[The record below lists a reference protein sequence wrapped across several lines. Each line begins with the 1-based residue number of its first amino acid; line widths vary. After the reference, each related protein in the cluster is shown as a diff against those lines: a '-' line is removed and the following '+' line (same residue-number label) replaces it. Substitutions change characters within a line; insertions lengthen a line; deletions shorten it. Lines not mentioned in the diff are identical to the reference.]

1 MMQAVILMAGYGSRL
16 KRDDIP
22 HKCLLPFGDETLLSR
37 HLSILQTLGI
47 ERTVLVV
54 GHNKEAVKHYAQSQD
69 LSMPVE
75 FVDNDRYET
84 TGNTLSL
91 VMGLRDREGDL
102 LVMDGDV
109 LYPRAALEEYVRQSR
124 PSSFAVTPV
133 DIDDTEATKVLLRA
147 DQTIESFVTKRDLTP
162 EEKSKFHM
170 AGEAIGFFMLT
181 QTVARNLVTLY
192 DQETTRFT
200 QVLWEIIF
208 NEITPHNEI
217 HPYPIPSGGCIE
229 IDTQGDYE
237 KALRLYQSQPE
248 KYCKSTS

>member
-1 MMQAVILMAGYGSRL
+1 MQAVILLAGYGSRL

-37 HLSILQTLGI
+37 HLSILQSLGI
-47 ERTVLVV
+47 EQTVLVV
-54 GHNKEAVKHYAQSQD
+54 GYNKDAVKSYAQS
-69 LSMPVE
+69 LELNMPVE

-91 VMGLRDREGDL
+91 VMGLRNREGEF

-133 DIDDTEATKVLLRA
+133 DIDDTEATKVLLRD
-147 DQTIESFVTKRDLTP
+147 DQTIESFVTKRDLTK
-162 EEKSKFHM
+162 EEKSNFHM

-181 QTVARNLVTLY
+181 QVVAHNLVTLY
-192 DQETTRFT
+192 NREEARFI
-200 QVLWEIIF
+200 QALWEIIF

-217 HPYPIPSGGCIE
+217 HPYPLPSGGCLE
-229 IDTQGDYE
+229 IDTQEDYE
-237 KALRLYQSQPE
+237 EALLLYKTQPE
-248 KYCKSTS
+248 TY

>member
-1 MMQAVILMAGYGSRL
+1 MQAVILLAGYGSRL

-37 HLSILQTLGI
+37 HLNILQSLGM

-54 GHNKEAVKHYAQSQD
+54 GHNKEAIKHYAQSLD

-75 FVDNDRYET
+75 FVDNDQYAT

-109 LYPRAALEEYVRQSR
+109 LYPRAALEEYVRQSQ

-133 DIDDTEATKVLLRA
+133 DIDDTEATKVLLRT

-181 QTVARNLVTLY
+181 QMVAQNLVALY
-192 DQETTRFT
+192 DQEEPRFV

-217 HPYPIPSGGCIE
+217 HPYAIPIKGCIE
-229 IDTQGDYE
+229 IDTQEDYE
-237 KALRLYQSQPE
+237 EALHLYQSQPE
-248 KYCKSTS
+248 KY

>member
-1 MMQAVILMAGYGSRL
+1 MQAVVLLAGYGSRL

-37 HLSILQTLGI
+37 HLSILESLGM
-47 ERTVLVV
+47 EQTVLVV
-54 GHNKEAVKHYAQSQD
+54 GHNKDAVKSYAQGLD

-91 VMGLRDREGDL
+91 VMGLRHREGEF

-109 LYPRAALEEYVRQSR
+109 LYPQAALAGYVRQSR
-124 PSSFAVTPV
+124 PSSFAITPV
-133 DIDDTEATKVLLRA
+133 DIDDTEATKVLLRN
-147 DQTIESFVTKRDLTP
+147 DQTIELFVTKRDLTK

-181 QTVARNLVTLY
+181 QAVARDLMDLY
-192 DQETTRFT
+192 DREEARFI
-200 QVLWEIIF
+200 QALWEIIF
-208 NEITPHNEI
+208 NEITPHHEI
-217 HPYPIPSGGCIE
+217 RPHLIPSGGCIE
-229 IDTQGDYE
+229 IDTQEDYE
-237 KALRLYQSQPE
+237 AALHLYQSQPE
-248 KYCKSTS
+248 KY

>member
-1 MMQAVILMAGYGSRL
+1 MQAVILLAGYGSRL

-37 HLSILQTLGI
+37 HLSILQSLGI
-47 ERTVLVV
+47 EQTVLVV
-54 GHNKEAVKHYAQSQD
+54 GYNKDAVKSYAQS
-69 LSMPVE
+69 LELNMPVE

-91 VMGLRDREGDL
+91 VMGLRNREGEF

-133 DIDDTEATKVLLRA
+133 DIDDTEATKVLLRD
-147 DQTIESFVTKRDLTP
+147 DQTIESFVTKRDLTK

-181 QTVARNLVTLY
+181 QVVAHNLVTLY
-192 DQETTRFT
+192 NREEARFI
-200 QVLWEIIF
+200 QALWEIIF

-217 HPYPIPSGGCIE
+217 HPYPIPSGECIE
-229 IDTQGDYE
+229 IDTQEDYE
-237 KALRLYQSQPE
+237 EALLLYQSQPE
-248 KYCKSTS
+248 TY

>member
-1 MMQAVILMAGYGSRL
+1 MQAVVLLAGYGSRL
-16 KRDDIP
+16 KRDEIP

-37 HLSILQTLGI
+37 HLSILESLGM
-47 ERTVLVV
+47 EQTVLVV
-54 GHNKEAVKHYAQSQD
+54 GHNKEAIKNYVQRLG

-91 VMGLRDREGDL
+91 VMGLRHREGEF

-109 LYPRAALEEYVRQSR
+109 LYPRAVLADYVRQSL

-133 DIDDTEATKVLLRA
+133 DIDDTEATKVLLRD
-147 DQTIESFVTKRDLTP
+147 DQTIELFVTKRDLTK

-181 QTVARNLVTLY
+181 QAVARNLVALY
-192 DQETTRFT
+192 DREEARFI
-200 QVLWEIIF
+200 QALWEIIF
-208 NEITPHNEI
+208 NEITPDNKI
-217 HPYPIPSGGCIE
+217 RPYLIASRGCIE
-229 IDTQGDYE
+229 IDTQEDYE
-237 KALRLYQSQPE
+237 EALRLYQSQPE
-248 KYCKSTS
+248 NY

>member
-1 MMQAVILMAGYGSRL
+1 MQAVILLAGYGSRL
-16 KRDDIP
+16 KLDDIP

-37 HLSILQTLGI
+37 HLNILQSLGI
-47 ERTVLVV
+47 EQTVLVV
-54 GHNKEAVKHYAQSQD
+54 GYNKDAVKSYAQS
-69 LSMPVE
+69 LELNMPVE

-91 VMGLRDREGDL
+91 VMGLRNREGEF

-133 DIDDTEATKVLLRA
+133 DIDDTEATKVLLRD
-147 DQTIESFVTKRDLTP
+147 DQTIESFVTKRDLTK

-181 QTVARNLVTLY
+181 QVVAHNLVTLY
-192 DQETTRFT
+192 NREEARFI
-200 QVLWEIIF
+200 QALWEIIF

-217 HPYPIPSGGCIE
+217 HPYPLPSGGCIE
-229 IDTQGDYE
+229 IDTQEDYE
-237 KALRLYQSQPE
+237 EALLLYQTQPE
-248 KYCKSTS
+248 TY

>member
-1 MMQAVILMAGYGSRL
+1 MQAVILLAGYGSRL

-37 HLSILQTLGI
+37 HLSILQSLGM

-54 GHNKEAVKHYAQSQD
+54 GHNKEAVKQYARG
-69 LSMPVE
+69 LGLKMPVE
-75 FVDNDRYET
+75 FVDNDRYAT

-109 LYPRAALEEYVRQSR
+109 LYPRAALEGYVRQSR

-133 DIDDTEATKVLLRA
+133 DIDDTEATKVLLRD
-147 DQTIESFVTKRDLTP
+147 DQTIESFVTKRDLTQA
-162 EEKSKFHM
+162 EKSKFHM

-181 QTVARNLVTLY
+181 QAVSRNLVTLY
-192 DQETTRFT
+192 DQEEARFI

-208 NEITPHNEI
+208 NEVTPHHEI

-229 IDTQGDYE
+229 IDTQEDYE
-237 KALRLYQSQPE
+237 EALELYQSQPE
-248 KYCKSTS
+248 KY

>member
-1 MMQAVILMAGYGSRL
+1 MQAVILLAGYGSRL

-37 HLSILQTLGI
+37 HLSILEALGI
-47 ERTVLVV
+47 ERTVLVL
-54 GHNKEAVKHYAQSQD
+54 GHNKEAVKSYVRNLD
-69 LSMPVE
+69 LHMTVE
-75 FVDNDRYET
+75 FVDNDRYAT

-91 VMGLRDREGDL
+91 VMGLRNREGEF

-109 LYPRAALEEYVRQSR
+109 LYPRSALEEYVRKSR

-133 DIDDTEATKVLLRA
+133 DIDDTEATKVLLRD

-181 QTVARNLVTLY
+181 QTVANNVVALF
-192 DQETTRFT
+192 DKEEPRFIDA
-200 QVLWEIIF
+200 LWEIIF
-208 NEITPHNEI
+208 NEITPRNEI
-217 HPYPIPSGGCIE
+217 RPHAVPSSGCIE
-229 IDTQGDYE
+229 IDTQEDYE
-237 KALRLYQSQPE
+237 EALRLYRSQPE
-248 KYCKSTS
+248 NY

>member
-1 MMQAVILMAGYGSRL
+1 MQAVILLAGYGSRL

-37 HLSILQTLGI
+37 HLSVLESLGM
-47 ERTVLVV
+47 EQTVLTV
-54 GHNKEAVKHYAQSQD
+54 GHNKEAVKSYVQSLD
-69 LSMPVE
+69 LNMPVE

-91 VMGLRDREGDL
+91 VMGLRNREGEL

-109 LYPRAALEEYVRQSR
+109 LYPRAALEEYVRHSR

-133 DIDDTEATKVLLRA
+133 DIDDTEATKVLLRG
-147 DQTIESFVTKRDLTP
+147 DQTIESFVTKRDLTK

-181 QTVARNLVTLY
+181 PAVARNVVALY
-192 DQETTRFT
+192 DREEARFI
-200 QVLWEIIF
+200 QALWEIIF
-208 NEITPHNEI
+208 NEITPDNEI
-217 HPYPIPSGGCIE
+217 RPYPIPSGGCIE
-229 IDTQGDYE
+229 IDTQEDYE
-237 KALRLYQSQPE
+237 EALRLYQSQPG
-248 KYCKSTS
+248 KY

>member
-1 MMQAVILMAGYGSRL
+1 MQAVILLAGYGSRL

-37 HLSILQTLGI
+37 HLGILQSLGM
-47 ERTVLVV
+47 ERTILVV
-54 GHNKEAVKHYAQSQD
+54 GHNKEAVKNYARSLD
-69 LSMPVE
+69 LNMPVE
-75 FVDNDRYET
+75 FVDNDQYAT

-109 LYPRAALEEYVRQSR
+109 LYPRTALEEYVRQSK

-133 DIDDTEATKVLLRA
+133 DIDDTEATKVLLR
-147 DQTIESFVTKRDLTP
+147 DNQTIESFVTKRDLTL

-170 AGEAIGFFMLT
+170 AGEAIGFFTLT
-181 QTVARNLVTLY
+181 QAVARSLVVLY
-192 DQETTRFT
+192 DREEARFV

-208 NEITPHNEI
+208 NEVTPQNEI
-217 HPYPIPSGGCIE
+217 HPYSIPDGGCIE
-229 IDTQGDYE
+229 IDTQEDYE
-237 KALRLYQSQPE
+237 DALRLYQSQS
-248 KYCKSTS
+248 KNY

>member
-1 MMQAVILMAGYGSRL
+1 MQAVILLAGYGSRL

-37 HLSILQTLGI
+37 HLSVLESLGM
-47 ERTVLVV
+47 EQTVLVV
-54 GHNKEAVKHYAQSQD
+54 GHNKAAIKNYAHSLD

-91 VMGLRDREGDL
+91 VMGLRNREGEF

-109 LYPRAALEEYVRQSR
+109 LYPRAALEDYVRQSR
-124 PSSFAVTPV
+124 PSSFAITPV

-147 DQTIESFVTKRDLTP
+147 DQTIESFVTKRDLTK

-181 QTVARNLVTLY
+181 QAVASQLATLY
-192 DQETTRFT
+192 DREEARFI
-200 QVLWEIIF
+200 QALWEIIF
-208 NEITPHNEI
+208 NEITPYHEI
-217 HPYPIPSGGCIE
+217 RPYLIPSGGCIE
-229 IDTQGDYE
+229 IDTQEDYE
-237 KALRLYQSQPE
+237 EALRLYQSHSE
-248 KYCKSTS
+248 KY

>member
-1 MMQAVILMAGYGSRL
+1 MQAVILLAGFGSRL
-16 KRDDIP
+16 ERDDIP

-37 HLSILQTLGI
+37 HLSVLASLGM

-54 GHNKEAVKHYAQSQD
+54 GHNQEAVKSYTRGLD

-91 VMGLRDREGDL
+91 VMGLRGRQGDF

-109 LYPRAALEEYVRQSR
+109 LYPRSVLAEYVRQSR

-133 DIDDTEATKVLLRA
+133 DIDDTEATKVLLRE
-147 DQTIESFVTKRDLTP
+147 DQTIASFVTKRDLTR
-162 EEKSKFHM
+162 EEKSQFDM

-181 QTVARNLVTLY
+181 RQAADSIIALY
-192 DQETTRFT
+192 DREEARFRQT
-200 QVLWEIIF
+200 LWEIIF
-208 NEITPHNEI
+208 NEVTPHHEI
-217 HPYPIPSGGCIE
+217 RPYLIPDGGCIE
-229 IDTQGDYE
+229 IDTQEDYE
-237 KALRLYQSQPE
+237 AALRLYQSQPQS
-248 KYCKSTS
+248 Y

>member
-1 MMQAVILMAGYGSRL
+1 MQAVILLAGYGSRL

-37 HLSILQTLGI
+37 HLCILQALGM

-54 GHNKEAVKHYAQSQD
+54 GHNKEAIKRYAQSLD
-69 LSMPVE
+69 LNMPIE
-75 FVDNDRYET
+75 FVDNDRYAT

-91 VMGLRDREGDL
+91 VMGLRNREGDF

-109 LYPRAALEEYVRQSR
+109 LYPRAALEDYVRQSR

-133 DIDDTEATKVLLRA
+133 DIDDTEATKVLLRK
-147 DQTIESFVTKRDLTP
+147 DQTIESFVTKRDLTK
-162 EEKSKFHM
+162 EEKSKFQM

-181 QTVARNLVTLY
+181 QAVARNLVDSY
-192 DQETTRFT
+192 DQEESRFI

-208 NEITPHNEI
+208 NEITPHNDI
-217 HPYPIPSGGCIE
+217 HPYSIPGGGCIE
-229 IDTQGDYE
+229 IDTQEDYE
-237 KALRLYQSQPE
+237 EAFHLYQSQPE
-248 KYCKSTS
+248 KYAD

>member
-1 MMQAVILMAGYGSRL
+1 MQAVILLAGYGSRL

-37 HLSILQTLGI
+37 HLSILESLGI

-54 GHNKEAVKHYAQSQD
+54 GHNKEAVKSYARN
-69 LSMPVE
+69 LSLHMPVE
-75 FVDNDRYET
+75 FVDNDRYAT

-91 VMGLRDREGDL
+91 VMGLRSREGEF

-109 LYPRAALEEYVRQSR
+109 LYPRTALEEYVRNSR

-133 DIDDTEATKVLLRA
+133 DIDDTEATKVLLRD
-147 DQTIESFVTKRDLTP
+147 DQTIESFVTKRDLTQ

-181 QTVARNLVTLY
+181 QTVARNVVALF
-192 DQETTRFT
+192 DKEEARFI

-217 HPYPIPSGGCIE
+217 RPYPVPSGGCIE
-229 IDTQGDYE
+229 IDTQEDYE
-237 KALRLYQSQPE
+237 EALRLYPSQPE
-248 KYCKSTS
+248 NY

>member
-1 MMQAVILMAGYGSRL
+1 MQAVILLAGYGSRL

-37 HLSILQTLGI
+37 HLSILQSLGI
-47 ERTVLVV
+47 EQTVLVV
-54 GHNKEAVKHYAQSQD
+54 GYNKDAVKSYAQS
-69 LSMPVE
+69 LELNMPVE

-91 VMGLRDREGDL
+91 VMGLRNREGEF

-133 DIDDTEATKVLLRA
+133 DIDDTEATKVLLRD
-147 DQTIESFVTKRDLTP
+147 DQTIESFVTKRDLTK

-181 QTVARNLVTLY
+181 QIVAHNLVTLY
-192 DQETTRFT
+192 NREEARFI
-200 QVLWEIIF
+200 QALWEIIF

-217 HPYPIPSGGCIE
+217 HPYPLPSGGCIE
-229 IDTQGDYE
+229 IDTQEDYE
-237 KALRLYQSQPE
+237 EALLLYQTQPE
-248 KYCKSTS
+248 TY

>member
-1 MMQAVILMAGYGSRL
+1 MQAVILLAGYGSRL

-22 HKCLLPFGDETLLSR
+22 HKCLLPFGKETLLSR
-37 HLSILQTLGI
+37 HLSILESLGM

-54 GHNKEAVKHYAQSQD
+54 GHNKEAVKSYTQNLD
-69 LSMPVE
+69 LKMPVE

-91 VMGLRDREGDL
+91 VMALRNREGEF

-109 LYPRAALEEYVRQSR
+109 LYPRAVLEEYVRQSQ

-133 DIDDTEATKVLLRA
+133 DIDDTEATKVLLRD
-147 DQTIESFVTKRDLTP
+147 DQTIASFVTKRDLTR

-181 QTVARNLVTLY
+181 QAVARNLVVLY
-192 DQETTRFT
+192 DREEARFI
-200 QVLWEIIF
+200 QALWEIIF

-217 HPYPIPSGGCIE
+217 RPYLIPGGGCIE
-229 IDTQGDYE
+229 IDTQEDYE
-237 KALRLYQSQPE
+237 EALRLYPFQSE
-248 KYCKSTS
+248 NH